1 MNYNC
6 QQQQPFIVLPSIQSM
21 LGGVR
26 ASPYY
31 YHSHDA
37 LLVKEK
43 TKSLYHPKPLEP
55 SLNSMYTTVNQSSS
69 LGHIRTQSDVGPSIM
84 HCHQHHKRSTS
95 EHNFD
100 YAQKQQQKQYIIPGF
115 YHDQQDSVDSS
126 FECLTPPFSYYS
138 SNNRIRL
145 QGKSLNKHICSHC
158 HKRFSR
164 PSSLL

>member
-1 MNYNC
+1 
-6 QQQQPFIVLPSIQSM
+6 
-21 LGGVR
+21 
-26 ASPYY
+26 
-31 YHSHDA
+31 
-37 LLVKEK
+37 
-43 TKSLYHPKPLEP
+43 
-55 SLNSMYTTVNQSSS
+55 MYTTVNQSSS
-69 LGHIRTQSDVGPSIM
+69 SGHIRTQSDVGPSIM
-84 HCHQHHKRSTS
+84 RCHQHHKRSTS

-158 HKRFSR
+158 HKGFSR
-164 PSSLL
+164 PSSLRTHTYSHTGEKPYICFYPKCNRSFSVQSNMRRHMKIHQHFIA